1 MYPYI
6 ELGGLKIYMTGIG
19 IVLSIIMFIV
29 LMSFY
34 TKRFGLN
41 FWKFFNWLPVFLV
54 LPYVLGGYFSYIIQ
68 YKDFLPINAIDIIRI
83 ITPYWYNFHFIWVSI
98 GLIIALLLFLKTVSI
113 KAEKYK
119 RIDVFFYS
127 FILSVVVLGF
137 FLTLWDNFI
146 WRDTKSMIWISALKA
161 DSELFKSNKVHP
173 VGIYLSFVSIFTFWF
188 TFFANYV
195 FKKQGIWIIWFVVF
209 LFLINFVF
217 IFQQYPR
224 HLVRSFGDF
233 ILDVKNYSTVIFII
247 FILFY
252 YFRLN
257 SKK

>member
-6 ELGGLKIYMTGIG
+6 ELWGLKIYMTWIW
-19 IVLSIIMFIV
+19 IVLSIITFIM

-41 FWKFFNWLPVFLV
+41 FWKFFNWLPVFLL
-54 LPYVLGGYFSYIIQ
+54 LPYVLWWYFSYIIQ
-68 YKDFLPINAIDIIRI
+68 YKDFLPMNMIDIIRI
-83 ITPYWYNFHFIWVSI
+83 ISPYGYNFHFIWVSI
-98 GLIIALLLFLKTVSI
+98 GLFISWFLFLKTINI

-119 RIDVFFYS
+119 WIDVFFYS
-127 FILSVVVLGF
+127 FILSFIILWF

-146 WRDTKSMIWISALKA
+146 WRDTDSIVWISALKS

-173 VGIYLSFVSIFTFWF
+173 VWIYLSFVAIFTFWF

-195 FKKQGIWIIWFVVF
+195 FKKQWIWFIWFITFFVLVNIVF
-209 LFLINFVF
+209 L
-217 IFQQYPR
+217 FQQYPR
-224 HLVRSFGDF
+224 HLPISLWDFTLDIKNYATIVFIAF
-233 ILDVKNYSTVIFII
+233 IL
-247 FILFY
+247 LY
-252 YFRLN
+252 YFKLN